1 MDAET
6 RHPIEVTGENR
17 EIAEDGLVKE
27 RREEKIPLNLK
38 NKDNILQISREDEGT
53 ILTLAADF
61 SSATLNISEQWSD
74 VFNIRREND
83 FEPKFLYQ
91 VKLAFKH

>member
-6 RHPIEVTGENR
+6 QHPIEVTGENR

>member
-1 MDAET
+1 MNAKFQ
-6 RHPIEVTGENR
+6 HPIEVTEENR
-17 EIAEDGLVKE
+17 EIGEDELVKE

-38 NKDNILQISREDEGT
+38 NKENILQISREDEGT

-91 VKLAFKH
+91 VK